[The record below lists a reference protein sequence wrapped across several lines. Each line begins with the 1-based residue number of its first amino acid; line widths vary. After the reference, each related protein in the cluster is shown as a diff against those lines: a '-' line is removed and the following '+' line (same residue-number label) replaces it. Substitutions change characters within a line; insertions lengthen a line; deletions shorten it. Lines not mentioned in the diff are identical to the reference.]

1 MKRNS
6 FLLVVMLAVA
16 LLVPTTANAQFGK
29 LKGLG
34 NKLKEKIK
42 ESTKNKGE
50 SIGNISESV
59 SNGNVPGVATSTAR
73 SQAPWPM
80 SSNPSYK
87 GRDVRAFLYNIVDE
101 SDDYLTSLREEMYSR
116 YKENAKIINNMGDGS
131 SQARMENENLMRFYH
146 EIQMI
151 VRINVSNVP
160 LNNGAIDTS
169 DPHLLVTS
177 RQGGGIGYWVM
188 KKDGN
193 YRFCVTSG
201 DGAFLSNEDLATA
214 KEAALR
220 MRKFQTLTY
229 AFHVMLQEAGEKCDP
244 NFRVLYNYCGIYA
257 NAVEDACK
265 ANTPENIERKP
276 RPATGAMH
284 ASMKAKALAVAK
296 ADDKDVVDVIITSA
310 KWDVKM
316 NGLIPVNRNIYGYYV
331 VKDAQGLMCLP
342 RMWVEDY
349 IGNGKYGKLR
359 AGGTGVTSPFYIK

>member
-6 FLLVVMLAVA
+6 ILLVVMLAVA

-116 YKENAKIINNMGDGS
+116 YKENSKIINNMGDGS

-160 LNNGAIDTS
+160 LNNGALDTS

-359 AGGTGVTSPFYIK
+359 AGGTGVKSPFYIK